1 MKPRQKEMLFTLL
14 SGHPEYISEIEK
26 NGVDN
31 LNPESIDGILDILL
45 TAFVNYG
52 LEDNDEP
59 NNYGLEIEH
68 LIDLVNDAE

>member
-1 MKPRQKEMLFTLL
+1 MNSSQKEILL
-14 SGHPEYISEIEK
+14 SEHPKYISEIEK

-45 TAFVNYG
+45 TSFVNYG